1 MARVT
6 ETKYWDKDGKEH
18 VGYITDAGVT
28 LTNPN
33 DPNSTVAAGSIVQ
46 SVGGDYWIKGEN
58 GSTKYT
64 GPVPGSS
71 SKPTVSSGNTT
82 SSASS
87 GIVSTG
93 SGTSSPVSSGTPV
106 KGTTQNGRYYTEIKD
121 ALGNTYNGY
130 IDTATGKSYHSDGR
144 PLDVGERVQA
154 IGGDWYF
161 MSPNGGVAYNP
172 SDQYQVGIMSEI
184 QAKEIARQQTE
195 QQIADIRAQLPELNR
210 QYDRL
215 ARGNW
220 VNYRLG
226 ERDLDQQLAAAGY
239 TGGLAESSKVGLYGD
254 YMTNYA
260 EGETARAQAIDEIN
274 RQIAKAK
281 ADGNAAGLEITLQY
295 GQMIADA
302 LAQKRAEQAQAEAT
316 AWERKWQEAQLA
328 AQYGNFSLLGELID
342 GLDVAG
348 LTAAWKAQNTPRYT
362 SSRSSGGYTGK
373 TGTGGSS
380 TAQEASLFEAMR
392 DSGNPYSYLQ
402 QNYKKLGIAYSG
414 LEGVWQEYQEWVEK
428 NPAKGTQ
435 GWNYSRLM
443 DFLDRSYDSGGM
455 FGLTRADVEKLL
467 SEQNELGAITVD
479 EYAALLK
486 RYGFKP
492 LDYLE
497 WVQE

>member
-93 SGTSSPVSSGTPV
+93 SGTSSPVSSGTPA
-106 KGTTQNGRYYTEIKD
+106 KGTTQNGRYYTTIKD

-130 IDTATGKSYHSDGR
+130 IDTATGKSYHSNGQR
-144 PLDVGERVQA
+144 LNVGDIVEGAGGVQ
-154 IGGDWYF
+154 WL
-161 MSPNGGVAYNP
+161 MTQNGGVRYDPNDP
-172 SDQYQVGIMSEI
+172 EQRLVLSEVVN
-184 QAKEIARQQTE
+184 QELAKQRTE
-195 QQIADIRAQLPELNR
+195 QQIADIEAQLPALNQ

-274 RQIAKAK
+274 RQIANAK
-281 ADGNAAGLEITLQY
+281 ADGNAAGIEITLQY
-295 GQMIADA
+295 ASLVADA
-302 LAQKRAEQAQAEAT
+302 LAQKQTAQAQEAARELEMAILGT
-316 AWERKWQEAQLA
+316 
-328 AQYGNFSLLGELID
+328 QYGVFGPLGELID
-342 GLDVAG
+342 GLDVEG
-348 LTAAWKAQNTPRYT
+348 LTAAWKAQNTPQYT
-362 SSRSSGGYTGK
+362 SSRSSGGYTK
-373 TGTGGSS
+373 NAGTGGSS
-380 TAQEASLFEAMR
+380 TAQEADLFEEMR
-392 DSGNPYSYLQ
+392 NSGRPYAYLQ
-402 QNYKKLGIAYSG
+402 QNYKKFGVAYSG
-414 LEGVWQEYQEWVEK
+414 LEGVWQEYQEWVENK
-428 NPAKGTQ
+428 NLDIDKINRWLDAAERNINSAKGQAELTYRGITWEQ
-435 GWNYSRLM
+435 ALGEAIVAAYQ
-443 DFLDRSYDSGGM
+443 SGA
-455 FGLTRADVEKLL
+455 LTRAEATHIAN
-467 SEQNELGAITVD
+467 QLG
-479 EYAALLK
+479 
-486 RYGFKP
+486 F
-492 LDYLE
+492 DYSF
-497 WVQE
+497 